1 MLKEHSFLLYFWLCW
16 VFAALRVL
24 LELGARRLL
33 IAVASLL
40 QSVGSRV
47 WGLQYLQ
54 VHGLSCW
61 GSQGLRTGHWVAVPE
76 LSCSATCGNLLH

>member
-1 MLKEHSFLLYFWLCW
+1 MLREHSFLLYFWLCW

-54 VHGLSCW
+54 CMASVAGAPRVCAQAIEWQFLS
-61 GSQGLRTGHWVAVPE
+61 
-76 LSCSATCGNLLH
+76 